1 MESFLLERS
10 LCLKLQS
17 LIGEE
22 SERKQELMMQGVM
35 NSISAR
41 THTHIHTS
49 TMHM

>member
-22 SERKQELMMQGVM
+22 SERKQLANDAGRDEF
-35 NSISAR
+35 
-41 THTHIHTS
+41 H
-49 TMHM
+49 